1 MSSVAWFQIGASDID
16 AAERFYSG
24 LFGWSFTAD
33 PGAERPYRVTPPSG
47 PGTIGGALTATE
59 GKRSGYAVF
68 AVVVDDVAEAVRR
81 AEEAGGKVVQ
91 PPHTTPTGL
100 THAHLL
106 DPEGNEFAV
115 FTPPAS

>member
-1 MSSVAWFQIGASDID
+1 M
-16 AAERFYSG
+16 
-24 LFGWSFTAD
+24 
-33 PGAERPYRVTPPSG
+33 P
-47 PGTIGGALTATE
+47 AT
-59 GKRSGYAVF
+59 
-68 AVVVDDVAEAVRR
+68 VRR

-115 FTPPAS
+115 FSPPAS